1 MVTIEEDGMPYNP
14 FSRETPDTSL
24 SLEEREIGGLGVH
37 LVRKLMEEFSY
48 HRKIDTNVITLV
60 HRVDGDR

>member
-1 MVTIEEDGMPYNP
+1 MPYNP
-14 FSRETPDTSL
+14 FTREAPDTSL

-37 LVRKLMEEFSY
+37 LVRKLIEEVSY